1 MKQRYIPFGY
11 QLSGGS
17 LIANDIEAEL
27 VRMIFKRYLAG
38 ESYSQIAAALE
49 VLGVPYS
56 EGASR
61 WNKNM
66 VGRILQNRK
75 YIGGNGYPPLV
86 ADEDFQQSALLQQEK
101 YTRKDIRTLP
111 EITAL
116 KGKTVCGECGARYE
130 RITDNRFGEQW
141 KCKNTG
147 CVPADKITDVH
158 LITQVVSLLNW
169 MIQNPREIEIPTAK
183 TEPHNLEIMRLSNE
197 INRELDKIDCNE
209 DYARTLIMTRAA
221 LAYEH
226 CPDVLLQEKARKFR
240 ETLGNSA
247 PISELDSRLFQQAV
261 DTVIIHPDGAV
272 SLKLVNGQI
281 IQNTEERGNLPCK
294 QQNT

>member
-1 MKQRYIPFGY
+1 
-11 QLSGGS
+11 
-17 LIANDIEAEL
+17 
-27 VRMIFKRYLAG
+27 MIFKRYLAG
-38 ESYSQIAAALE
+38 ESYSQIAAALDAS
-49 VLGVPYS
+49 GVPYS

-86 ADEDFQQSALLQQEK
+86 ADEDFQQSALLQQMK
-101 YTRKDIRTLP
+101 YTRKDIRTSP
-111 EITAL
+111 EIAAL
-116 KGKTVCGECGARYE
+116 KRKTVCGECGARYE
-130 RITDNRFGEQW
+130 RIIDNRFGERW

-147 CVPADKITDVH
+147 CLPTVKITDAH
-158 LITQVVSLLNW
+158 LTARVISLLNRI
-169 MIQNPREIEIPTAK
+169 IQNPQEIQIPTAEV
-183 TEPHNLEIMRLSNE
+183 EPHNLEITRLSNE

-209 DYARTLIMTRAA
+209 EYARTLIMARAA
-221 LAYEH
+221 LQYEY
-226 CPDVLLQEKARKFR
+226 CPDVLLQEKARKLR

-247 PISELDSRLFQQAV
+247 PISELDSGLFLQAA
-261 DTVIIHPDGAV
+261 DTVVIHPDGAV